1 MEIAMTALHL
11 GFIGIGRMGAPMAGR
26 LLDAGFALTVFDISE
41 AAAAPLVARGAT
53 RAASVAD
60 VAAAAEVI
68 LMSLPTP
75 DVVGRLADEIA
86 AVDGKTR
93 LVVDLS
99 TTGPR
104 GAIKLA
110 ETLRS
115 RNIGAL
121 DSPVSGGV
129 AGARKGT
136 LALMVSG
143 PRGSFDELTPVLG
156 NLGKLFF
163 VGEKP
168 GMAQT
173 MKVINNMVSVT
184 ALAISSEAMVLGAK
198 VGIDANVMIDI
209 LNAGSGRN
217 SATVDKIPNF
227 VLPRTFDFGF
237 AVGLSCKDIRLCLE
251 EAEARGV
258 PMVVGSAVREM
269 LSITRSRFGEDADL
283 TMLTRTIEE
292 WAGAEVKG

>member
-1 MEIAMTALHL
+1 MTALHL
-11 GFIGIGRMGAPMAGR
+11 GFIGVGRMGAAMAGR
-26 LLDAGFALTVFDISE
+26 LLDAGHTLTIFDTSE
-41 AAAAPLVARGAT
+41 AALAPLVARGAK
-53 RAASVAD
+53 RASSAAD
-60 VAAAAEVI
+60 VATAAEVI
-68 LMSLPTP
+68 LLSLPKP
-75 DVVGRLADEIA
+75 EVVAKVADEIA

-93 LVVDLS
+93 LVIDLS
-99 TTGPR
+99 TTGPQ
-104 GAIKLA
+104 GAAKLA

-115 RNIGAL
+115 RNIVSL
-121 DSPVSGGV
+121 DAPVSGGP

-143 PRGSFDELTPVLG
+143 PRGAFDEMKPVLERF
-156 NLGKLFF
+156 GKLFF
-163 VGEKP
+163 VGEKA
-168 GMAQT
+168 GLAQI
-173 MKVINNMVSVT
+173 MKVINNMLSVT

-198 VGIDANVMIDI
+198 AGIDANVMVDV

-251 EAEARGV
+251 EAERRGV

-269 LSITRSRFGEDADL
+269 LTITRARFGEDADL
-283 TMLTRTIEE
+283 TSIARTVEE
-292 WAGAEVKG
+292 WGGAQLKGNR

>member
-1 MEIAMTALHL
+1 MTTLHI
-11 GFIGIGRMGAPMAGR
+11 GFVGIGRMGAPMAGR
-26 LLDAGFALTVFDISE
+26 LLDAGHVLTIFDTSE
-41 AAAAPLVARGAT
+41 AAVAPLVARGAK

-60 VAAAAEVI
+60 VAAVAEVI
-68 LMSLPTP
+68 LLSLPKP
-75 DVVGRLADEIA
+75 EVVTRVSEEIV

-99 TTGPR
+99 TTGPS

-115 RNIGAL
+115 RNITAL

-143 PRGSFDELTPVLG
+143 SRGSFDELQPVLQ
-156 NLGKLFF
+156 NLGKLFY
-163 VGEKP
+163 VGETP

-173 MKVINNMVSVT
+173 MKVINNIVSVT

-198 VGIDANVMIDI
+198 AGIDARVMVDV

-251 EAEARGV
+251 EAERRGV
-258 PMVVGSAVREM
+258 PMVVGSAVRELLTITRARFGDDADMTM
-269 LSITRSRFGEDADL
+269 LS
-283 TMLTRTIEE
+283 RTVEE
-292 WAGAEVKG
+292 WGGVELKG